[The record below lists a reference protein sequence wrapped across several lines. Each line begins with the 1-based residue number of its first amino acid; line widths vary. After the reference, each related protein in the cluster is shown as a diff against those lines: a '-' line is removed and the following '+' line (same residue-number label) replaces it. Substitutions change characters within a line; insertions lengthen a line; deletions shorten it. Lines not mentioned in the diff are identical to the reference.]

1 MVCFIFFNVILG
13 SFIVFYLFIYFFSI
27 FMVCFIFFNVIL
39 GSFIVFLFVHIFFS
53 VFSWYVSYFLM

>member
-13 SFIVFYLFIYFFSI
+13 SFIGFLFVHIFFSI

-39 GSFIVFLFVHIFFS
+39 GSFIVFLFVHIFFQ
-53 VFSWYVSYFLM
+53 YFHGMFHIL

>member
-13 SFIVFYLFIYFFSI
+13 SFIGFLFVHIFFSI

-39 GSFIVFLFVHIFFS
+39 GSFIFFICSYFFS